1 MKTNKGSRYF
11 DGSKESNFRI
21 VDWWWCGLIEN
32 VHRLFVVGDNV
43 FELPVNALVIVTF
56 KNENVEN
63 DIIENIELDELA
75 EPDEDPAQILEVSQ
89 GFN

>member
-1 MKTNKGSRYF
+1 MM
-11 DGSKESNFRI
+11 
-21 VDWWWCGLIEN
+21 IEN

-63 DIIENIELDELA
+63 DIIENIDETF
-75 EPDEDPAQILEVSQ
+75 DERFSTC
-89 GFN
+89 

>member
-11 DGSKESNFRI
+11 DGSKKSDFGI
-21 VDWWWCGLIEN
+21 VDWWWCGLIKN
-32 VHRLFVVGDNV
+32 IHRLFAVGDNV

-63 DIIENIELDELA
+63 DIIENNDETFDKIGRA
-75 EPDEDPAQILEVSQ
+75 HV
-89 GFN
+89 